1 MPMSRPR
8 TSSGWSVAD
17 TANSSQPRADR
28 WAWDDPLEHF
38 LKHHD
43 ELLNKL
49 FAYVSRRIPGSCD
62 AKAVFWQVLEPFA
75 AYLDRAD
82 CPPEAHPM
90 ILFGIAGKKVA
101 DYWRHEERRGKEVLT
116 APSELSLLDD
126 HLSDPFVTA
135 EMRIDLLR
143 ALGGLDA
150 DERTA
155 LVLCH
160 VDQLDQESAARIMG
174 VSRNQVRWVLRTA
187 KKKLCESGALD
198 GYIAGLPPAVPR
210 RKRQGDSSEGA
221 E

>member
-1 MPMSRPR
+1 MSRPG
-8 TSSGWSVAD
+8 TSSGWSVTD
-17 TANSSQPRADR
+17 SANG
-28 WAWDDPLEHF
+28 WAWDDPLEDF
-38 LKHHD
+38 LRHHD
-43 ELLNKL
+43 EVLDKL
-49 FAYVSRRIPGSCD
+49 FGYVSRRIPDPHD

-82 CPPEAHPM
+82 CPPEEHPL

-101 DYWRHEERRGKEVLT
+101 DYWRQEERREKVVLT
-116 APSELSLLDD
+116 APSELCLFDD
-126 HLSDPFVTA
+126 YLSDPFVTA

-150 DERTA
+150 HERTA

-198 GYIAGLPPAVPR
+198 GYIDGLPPAVPR
-210 RKRQGDSSEGA
+210 GKRQGDSSEGA